1 MSRRL
6 YVGRLPPTA
15 TRSDVEDHFKAHGR
29 IVDVRLMGNF
39 GFIEFESERDGED
52 AAREL
57 NGKEFMGENLIVE
70 PSRDSR
76 RRDNYDGGYD
86 RPPPRGPPRT
96 RGVRINV
103 IGVPQA
109 TSWQRMSGQGGRRST
124 FSSGLRPIP
133 VKITRQRTA
142 LKDDGS
148 SLGPWP
154 RIPVASP
161 GFLLAQPGF
170 QPIFILGAGP
180 SEYRAALSARLHGG
194 MLLVDLKDFGRL
206 GSPAVTFADIDRYN
220 PGTGILEFS
229 SMYEAEDAV
238 RKLEGVDIN
247 GVQVKLEIVGEG
259 GGGRDSH
266 DRRPPPPRDYGYDRP
281 RYEDRGGYGRDRSP
295 PRRDYGRYDDRRDDR
310 RDYGRERDRSP
321 PRRSYD
327 DRGDRGDRGGRDED
341 RYSRDDRPPRDDRP
355 ARDERDRNGSV
366 RD

>member
-86 RPPPRGPPRT
+86 RPPPRGPPRS

-109 TSWQRMSGQGGRRST
+109 TSWQ
-124 FSSGLRPIP
+124 
-133 VKITRQRTA
+133 
-142 LKDDGS
+142 
-148 SLGPWP
+148 
-154 RIPVASP
+154 
-161 GFLLAQPGF
+161 
-170 QPIFILGAGP
+170 
-180 SEYRAALSARLHGG
+180 
-194 MLLVDLKDFGRL
+194 DLKDFGRL

-247 GVQVKLEIVGEG
+247 GVQVKLEIVGVSVYPPQDNIPAHDVQEGG
-259 GGGRDSH
+259 GGGRDSY

-281 RYEDRGGYGRDRSP
+281 RYDDRGGYGRDRSP

-327 DRGDRGDRGGRDED
+327 DRGDRGDRGGRDDD

>member
-1 MSRRL
+1 
-6 YVGRLPPTA
+6 
-15 TRSDVEDHFKAHGR
+15 
-29 IVDVRLMGNF
+29 
-39 GFIEFESERDGED
+39 
-52 AAREL
+52 
-57 NGKEFMGENLIVE
+57 
-70 PSRDSR
+70 
-76 RRDNYDGGYD
+76 
-86 RPPPRGPPRT
+86 
-96 RGVRINV
+96 
-103 IGVPQA
+103 
-109 TSWQRMSGQGGRRST
+109 
-124 FSSGLRPIP
+124 
-133 VKITRQRTA
+133 
-142 LKDDGS
+142 
-148 SLGPWP
+148 
-154 RIPVASP
+154 
-161 GFLLAQPGF
+161 
-170 QPIFILGAGP
+170 
-180 SEYRAALSARLHGG
+180 
-194 MLLVDLKDFGRL
+194 
-206 GSPAVTFADIDRYN
+206 VTFADIDRYN
-220 PGTGILEFS
+220 PGTGWVFAANAEIPSLIVPSILEFS

-247 GVQVKLEIVGEG
+247 GVQVKLEIVGVSVYSAQNDVPAHDEQEG